1 MIDRQLEVGTFP
13 VPFNIVFKHTSAA
26 RAATENVVV
35 RITDADGM
43 TGYGEG
49 CPRSYVT
56 GETEASAIEFIKS
69 IGPKIV
75 ANGGDLAGLRQEIA
89 DNQEAIDQNPAAFCA
104 LELALLDLMSRQAN
118 VSIEQ
123 FIAVPPLPA
132 SFAYSA
138 VLSDSGA
145 LTFGG
150 QVLRYR
156 AGGLQHFKLKISGD
170 IDRDRRKFRWFAG
183 RLGRWFAKTVRVDA
197 NNLWSDPDQAIA
209 HLRALNYPFLGI
221 EEPLQAGDLTN
232 FLSVAEA
239 LDTRIILD
247 ESLLRAGQ
255 LTNLPGDPGRWI
267 LNCRIS
273 KSGGLL
279 RSLDLI
285 EQSVASGLGVIV
297 GAHVGETSL
306 LTRAGLT
313 AAAAAG
319 DQLLAQEG
327 AFGTFLLAHDICEDP
342 IMFGRGGQIATGD
355 QPALQRPGLGV
366 SVVEDRLAAI
376 TVVGSD

>member
-1 MIDRQLEVGTFP
+1 MTGPQLEVGTFP
-13 VPFNIVFKHTSAA
+13 VPFNVVFKHTSAA

-35 RITDADGM
+35 RVTDADG
-43 TGYGEG
+43 TIGYGEG

-69 IGPKIV
+69 SGPKIV
-75 ANGGDLAGLRQEIA
+75 ANVADLASLRQEIA
-89 DNQEAIDQNPAAFCA
+89 NHREAIDDNPAAFCA
-104 LELALLDLMSRQAN
+104 LELALLDLMSRKAG
-118 VSIEQ
+118 VPVER
-123 FIAVPPLPA
+123 FIAVPSLRE

-145 LTFGG
+145 VTFGG

-156 AGGLQHFKLKISGD
+156 AGGLRHFKLKISGD
-170 IDRDRRKFRWFAG
+170 IDRDRGKLRWFAG

-197 NNLWSDPDQAIA
+197 NNLWSDPDRAIA
-209 HLRALNYPFLGI
+209 HLRALDYPFLGI
-221 EEPLQAGDLTN
+221 EEPLQAGDLPN
-232 FLSVAEA
+232 FLAIAEA

-255 LTNLPGDPGRWI
+255 LANLPGDPARWI

-285 EQSVASGLGVIV
+285 ERSVAHGLGVIV

-313 AAAAAG
+313 AASAAG

-342 IMFGRGGQIATGD
+342 IMFGRGGQITTHD
-355 QPALQRPGLGV
+355 QPSLQRPGLGV
-366 SVVEDRLAAI
+366 SVVEERLSAM
-376 TVVGSD
+376 TVVG